1 MTVIKRKT
9 TDSNADLIAA
19 IEVLLPLL
27 QGQGEH
33 DAIASLKEAL
43 DGLREH
49 KVGTPKHKAAIDQI
63 LDAFEGEHEL
73 KAYTFQ
79 RDSSGSQWTEVEQLS
94 HASARVLSL
103 VRRMS

>member
-19 IEVLLPLL
+19 IETLLPLL
-27 QGQGEH
+27 QSQNEAE
-33 DAIASLKEAL
+33 AIASLREAL
-43 DGLREH
+43 EALRAN
-49 KVGTPKHKAAIDQI
+49 KVGTPTHKKAIEQI

-103 VRRMS
+103 VRRMA